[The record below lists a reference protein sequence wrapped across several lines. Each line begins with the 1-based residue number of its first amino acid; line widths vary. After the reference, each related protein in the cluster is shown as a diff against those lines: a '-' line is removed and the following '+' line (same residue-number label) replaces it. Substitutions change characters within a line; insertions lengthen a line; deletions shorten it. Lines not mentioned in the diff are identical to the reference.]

1 MNLQRFASVVCE
13 IVPNWPINTFCHTG
27 EKIKCLPVKL
37 QILHY
42 LGTKGNSHIYLIY
55 PWALSCA
62 RLRLDT
68 IQQTLKFLSANDSG
82 SMGYSHKIC
91 MAPSSFQSSL
101 LVFYPEVLTFTT
113 QKTRDTESWQRIMRE
128 RRIKFL
134 TLRLVGAINC
144 LSLFP
149 IYKL

>member
-1 MNLQRFASVVCE
+1 MFLWIFLYIKLQVFKYERDKIRKLDTKNVTLDIKKPARIPGNFHTILYCIIHYLKNQTWNLRISMKHLSEWYFMNLQRFASVVCE

-62 RLRLDT
+62 GLRLDT
-68 IQQTLKFLSANDSG
+68 I
-82 SMGYSHKIC
+82 
-91 MAPSSFQSSL
+91 
-101 LVFYPEVLTFTT
+101 
-113 QKTRDTESWQRIMRE
+113 
-128 RRIKFL
+128 
-134 TLRLVGAINC
+134 
-144 LSLFP
+144 
-149 IYKL
+149 